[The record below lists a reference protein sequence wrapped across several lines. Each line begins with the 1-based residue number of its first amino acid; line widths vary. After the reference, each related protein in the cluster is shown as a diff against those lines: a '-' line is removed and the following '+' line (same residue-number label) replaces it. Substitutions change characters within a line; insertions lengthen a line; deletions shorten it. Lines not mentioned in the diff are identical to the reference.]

1 MDIHFDL
8 NALSLADAEDLEEY
22 TGISIVGIEGVL
34 KGGNVPTRLLTG
46 MVWIARRQADPSFTL
61 AQARELKVADL
72 NVELDR
78 LPKAGAAEAAASHG
92 SAPFST
98 GSPA

>member
-1 MDIHFDL
+1 MDIRFDL

-34 KGGNVPTRLLTG
+34 KSGSVPTRLLTG

-92 SAPFST
+92 SALSST

>member
-1 MDIHFDL
+1 MDIRFDL

-34 KGGNVPTRLLTG
+34 KSGSVPTRLLTG
-46 MVWIARRQADPSFTL
+46 MVWIARRQTDPSFTL
-61 AQARELKVADL
+61 AQARELKLADL
-72 NVELDR
+72 NVELER
-78 LPKAGAAEAAASHG
+78 LPKAEAAGAAASPG
-92 SAPFST
+92 SALSST